1 MNARQVPQYRLKMAE
16 GFLNEARQD
25 LTLGR
30 WRSAVDNSQLTVENA
45 AKAVL
50 ALLGPVGKTHNPAP
64 LLRSSMEQR
73 LFPPAQSTHIQRVIE
88 LAESLGP
95 DVHIQT
101 DYGDEQGGRTPWE
114 LFGESDARRALDA
127 AKEIVS
133 LARQI
138 VEELIGGGA

>member
-1 MNARQVPQYRLKMAE
+1 MAE

-25 LTLGR
+25 VALGR

-64 LLRSSMEQR
+64 FLRSSMEQH
-73 LFPPAQSTHIQRVIE
+73 LFPLTQSSRIRRVIE
-88 LAESLGP
+88 LAELLGP

-101 DYGDEQGGRTPWE
+101 DYGDEQRGCTPWE
-114 LFGESDARRALDA
+114 LFDQSDARQALA
-127 AKEIVS
+127 TAEEIIS
-133 LARQI
+133 LARLI
-138 VEELIGGGA
+138 VDEISSPAR